1 MTEALGT
8 RRSPSELAGLA
19 ARVEAALP
27 VVLDRE
33 LADAPEAVASPV
45 RYAVLGPGKRL
56 RPLLLLAGW
65 RAAGGEATGPVATE
79 EAAAAAPQED
89 AAAALA
95 CSVELVH
102 AYSLVHDDLP
112 CMDDDVLRRG
122 RPTVHV
128 RYGAAATV
136 LAGAGL
142 MPLAAR
148 TVWRA
153 AASLGLEPARG
164 RRLLGILADAAGAR
178 GMVGGQLLDLR
189 AEGRATT
196 REELE
201 RIHRGKT
208 AALMAASVRM
218 GAVAARAPVDTEAR
232 LGRFGVALGLA
243 FQAVDDILDLTGEE
257 AEIGKTSGRDVAL
270 GKATYPSV
278 LGLEEAER
286 VSRQL
291 ADEARRELAGLAS
304 TRELEILTDL
314 VVERRR

>member
-1 MTEALGT
+1 MATAVTEALGT
-8 RRSPSELAGLA
+8 RRPGPELAALG
-19 ARVEAALP
+19 ARVAAALA

-33 LADAPEAVASPV
+33 LRGTSDAVAGPV

-56 RPLLLLAGW
+56 RPLLLLAAW
-65 RAAGGEATGPVATE
+65 RAAGGEAG
-79 EAAAAAPQED
+79 AAPTEGD
-89 AAAALA
+89 PAAALA

-122 RPTVHV
+122 RPPVHV
-128 RYGAAATV
+128 RFGTPAAV

-142 MPLAAR
+142 MPMAAR

-153 AASLGLEPARG
+153 AGALGLEPVRA
-164 RRLLGILADAAGAR
+164 RRLLSILADAAGAG

-218 GAVAARAPVDTEAR
+218 GAVAARAPEEVVER

-243 FQAVDDILDLTGEE
+243 FQAVDDILDVTGEE

-278 LGLEEAER
+278 LGLEASEQ
-286 VSRQL
+286 VSREL
-291 ADEARRELAGLAS
+291 AGLARRELAGLED
-304 TRELEILTDL
+304 TRELELLAEL